1 MTEIVL
7 SPINISAPMVV
18 EAARAAEAA
27 GFEAIWTYD
36 HISGISFGGRPVLDS
51 WTVLAAVA
59 THTTRVAVG
68 PLVVNTVARNAA
80 HIAVA
85 AATLQQLSGGRVQL
99 GLGAG
104 RAPSR
109 PTPASSPWRDSR
121 C

>member
-59 THTTRVAVG
+59 THTTRVADRFQNHVL
-68 PLVVNTVARNAA
+68 PFFSR
-80 HIAVA
+80 
-85 AATLQQLSGGRVQL
+85 TLCVDDGVFL
-99 GLGAG
+99 AG
-104 RAPSR
+104 VKVFR
-109 PTPASSPWRDSR
+109 
-121 C
+121 